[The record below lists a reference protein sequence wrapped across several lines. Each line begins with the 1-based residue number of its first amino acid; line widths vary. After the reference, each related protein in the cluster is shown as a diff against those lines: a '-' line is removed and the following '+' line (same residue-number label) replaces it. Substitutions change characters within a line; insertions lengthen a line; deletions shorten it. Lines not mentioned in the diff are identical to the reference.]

1 MGNDVSRAA
10 NGTNPRRPRLAVA
23 RTTAAVLALGLAGAL
38 TVLYYGGTA
47 YGAPDPQCADP
58 VFARENLE
66 LCAADPSQVTVT
78 SFVFDT
84 TTVFQPITETVT
96 DTVFDTTTQTV
107 TTTEVAPVPA
117 PVTETVTD
125 PDGSSPAV
133 PVTETVTRTEVS
145 SVLVPTTETVSAS
158 ANATV
163 TAPAVSTSVAEVVR
177 NLQIFTQGPPETVR
191 TTTTDRITER
201 VTDSVAPIWWNAPS
215 INPQT
220 GQRPGVSLSAT
231 QVRPGDS
238 LIVRGMGGTPGEQV
252 RIVLHSDPVL
262 VGTATVDTN
271 GSFETTVVIPPDTVP
286 GQHTIDVVGVSCGV
300 TTSVPLTVVSGPRA
314 VDVAQPGDAVRPLS
328 QYGTLSYTGVDATF
342 ALILGSA
349 LVGVGGALSLVFRR
363 RPAAGRHR
371 F

>member
-96 DTVFDTTTQTV
+96 D
-107 TTTEVAPVPA
+107 
-117 PVTETVTD
+117 

-177 NLQIFTQGPPETVR
+177 NL
-191 TTTTDRITER
+191 
-201 VTDSVAPIWWNAPS
+201 
-215 INPQT
+215 
-220 GQRPGVSLSAT
+220 
-231 QVRPGDS
+231 
-238 LIVRGMGGTPGEQV
+238 
-252 RIVLHSDPVL
+252 
-262 VGTATVDTN
+262 
-271 GSFETTVVIPPDTVP
+271 
-286 GQHTIDVVGVSCGV
+286 
-300 TTSVPLTVVSGPRA
+300 
-314 VDVAQPGDAVRPLS
+314 
-328 QYGTLSYTGVDATF
+328 
-342 ALILGSA
+342 
-349 LVGVGGALSLVFRR
+349 
-363 RPAAGRHR
+363 
-371 F
+371 